1 NLSIQTKTLQNE
13 ADSIPEMKEKK
24 EYSDLS
30 FQRPDNYDLLYKEG
44 LLNKITSNRWSKGYI
59 DTPFLE
65 HREFIL
71 EKELWDSKEK
81 TYGKITLN
89 SGIVY
94 KAFTWQIAAEN
105 GKDRTQTYI
114 WNDQSYMTEK
124 TVTQAFSYKP
134 A

>member
-1 NLSIQTKTLQNE
+1 
-13 ADSIPEMKEKK
+13 M
-24 EYSDLS
+24 
-30 FQRPDNYDLLYKEG
+30 
-44 LLNKITSNRWSKGYI
+44 NKITSNRWSKGYI